1 MLVSNHDISF
11 RQQKGQMFQ
20 KGFRSG
26 EITILLS
33 VQFFIQRVE
42 MSIHRSVD
50 ASSDARDTW
59 WGKAVKGPGLFPGTE
74 VVVETEAVAVVLSA
88 NCLVKHRANLSWPK
102 HLAHENVQDYVT
114 SVEIF

>member
-26 EITILLS
+26 ENHDSVVCTI
-33 VQFFIQRVE
+33 FIQRVE

-50 ASSDARDTW
+50 ASSDA
-59 WGKAVKGPGLFPGTE
+59 
-74 VVVETEAVAVVLSA
+74 
-88 NCLVKHRANLSWPK
+88 
-102 HLAHENVQDYVT
+102 VT
-114 SVEIF
+114 LGEEKL